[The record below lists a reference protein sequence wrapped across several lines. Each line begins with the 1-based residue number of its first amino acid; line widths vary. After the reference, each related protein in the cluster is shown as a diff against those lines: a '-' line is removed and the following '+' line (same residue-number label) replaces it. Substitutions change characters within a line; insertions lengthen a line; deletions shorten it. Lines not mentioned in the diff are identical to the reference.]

1 MGKPTI
7 SDVARLAGVSTATVS
22 RALTGSLPVR
32 EHVKLQVQEAADSL
46 GYAANSIARALRQER
61 TTNVGMIVPDLSNPF
76 FTLLVEGVEHRLQ
89 DLQIS
94 LLLCSSHGDVTIE
107 AARLRSLQRSQVE
120 VVLISPT
127 HEFESAQALK
137 TISRTVPLV
146 QIDQFADG
154 VETDWIGLDDAL
166 AMRRLIRHV
175 VERGARHAAYI
186 GGSATDSSARARLD
200 AVRAECRRQG
210 VTLEERD
217 VLLGSVTIAWGETAS
232 QQLHESGPL
241 PDVVICGA
249 DVIAYGALQCF
260 DRLGVTV
267 PSDVMVTGF
276 DDIAFSALTRLSLT
290 TIRQPIDAIAA
301 AAVAVVQNLMG
312 GDPPRPP
319 QRSVLEP
326 ELIVRASTD
335 RVA

>member
-32 EHVKLQVQEAADSL
+32 EHVKEQVQAAADSL

-107 AARLRSLQRSQVE
+107 AERLRSLQRSQVE

-127 HEFESAQALK
+127 HEFESAHALK
-137 TISRTVPLV
+137 TIARTVPLI

-154 VETDWIGLDDAL
+154 VETDWVGLDDAL
-166 AMRRLIRHV
+166 AMRTLIQHV
-175 VERGARHAAYI
+175 VERGARTAAYI
-186 GGSATDSSARARLD
+186 GGSATDSSARSRLD
-200 AVRAECRRQG
+200 AARAECLRQG
-210 VTLEERD
+210 VALDERN
-217 VLLGSVTIAWGETAS
+217 VLLGSVTIAGGEAAS
-232 QQLHESGPL
+232 QRLSESGAL

-249 DVIAYGALQCF
+249 DVIAYGVLQGF
-260 DRLGVTV
+260 DRLGIKV
-267 PSDVMVTGF
+267 PADVMVTGF

-290 TIRQPIDAIAA
+290 TIRQPIDAIAE
-301 AAVAVVQNLMG
+301 AAVSVVQNLMG
-312 GDPPRPP
+312 DAPPRPP
-319 QRSVLEP
+319 HRSVLQP
-326 ELIVRASTD
+326 ELIVRDSTN